1 MKRRYGTNSMA
12 LALVL
17 SMLTFSG
24 NCAAAASDKKI
35 KNWQLNM
42 LFHPS
47 TSQLKT
53 EDKGW
58 VSIYSE
64 ITDRDVERAMDQQ
77 FDRIEHMM
85 FVRTVLTNDT
95 GEAMLDDSGNL
106 LIEEDGCDD

>member
-1 MKRRYGTNSMA
+1 MKRRYRTNSVA
-12 LALVL
+12 LAFVL
-17 SMLTFSG
+17 SLLTFTG
-24 NCAAAASDKKI
+24 NCTAASDKKI

-47 TSQLKT
+47 TSQLKA
-53 EDKGW
+53 EDKGR

-77 FDRIEHMM
+77 FERIEHMM

-106 LIEEDGCDD
+106 LVEEDGCDD